1 VGDRARAATTEVFK
15 GATVAE
21 TVLEEVD
28 DLLVGDVYYGGAL
41 VEEAP
46 HVLAKGLALFLLH
59 HYEVYASTRA
69 THSARKVAGELFLEL
84 VPLVNRVLLERLE
97 PCKRSLVQ
105 AEREVEALRVVVAT
119 SVFDGEGVA
128 SEPLYWVFLRVVL
141 GDPQRF
147 EFPWEK

>member
-1 VGDRARAATTEVFK
+1 
-15 GATVAE
+15 
-21 TVLEEVD
+21 
-28 DLLVGDVYYGGAL
+28 
-41 VEEAP
+41 
-46 HVLAKGLALFLLH
+46 
-59 HYEVYASTRA
+59 
-69 THSARKVAGELFLEL
+69 LFLEL